1 MRSLHSILQGGLSMD
16 YESIARN
23 VKNALKGI
31 YRGLFVPEQQRHS
44 FDEVLREEF
53 YKVLTPYSAPGM
65 DSDISMDVFF
75 TSEGLPYIQ
84 IVVFLSDNS
93 DPEKKLTLLKR
104 LEAKFRRYLLIRNMS
119 WPFFGTYT
127 SMCDETHFF
136 LYFGEFQTDL
146 EPLNRLYRV
155 CIKEKVGNDFGC
167 LIDDDLEKEIKK
179 YVN

>member
-1 MRSLHSILQGGLSMD
+1 MD
-16 YESIARN
+16 YEKIARSA
-23 VKNALKGI
+23 KNALKGI
-31 YRGLFVPEQQRHS
+31 YRGLFVPEQQRHW

-104 LEAKFRRYLLIRNMS
+104 LEAKLSRYLLARNLS

-127 SMCDETHFF
+127 SMCNETHFF
-136 LYFGEFQTDL
+136 LYYGEFETDL
-146 EPLNRLYRV
+146 EPLYRLYRV
-155 CIKEKVGNDFGC
+155 CLREKIGNDFGY
-167 LIDDDLEKEIKK
+167 LIDEELDKEIKK
-179 YVN
+179 HVN